1 MEEFLKKVYY
11 DTSHP
16 SGFGGVDAVYRA
28 VQKEGVDI
36 SRKQVTRWLR
46 QQPTYTLH
54 KPIRRRFKRNRVIV
68 GGIDDQWQADL
79 VDVASLSRR
88 NNGYRFLLTCI
99 DIFSKYAWVVPLG
112 DKTGTSLINAFKKIL
127 QEGRKPRLL
136 QTDKGTEFTNRK
148 FQSFL
153 QKKNIEFF
161 TTHNETKASVVE
173 RFNRTL
179 KTKMWKYFTAQ
190 NTYNYAAVLPRL
202 VSAYNRSFHRSIK
215 RSPASVAPENSED
228 VWQTLY
234 GTPNDGRRIGT
245 AFKFNVGDT
254 VRISMVA
261 RTFSKGYLPNWT
273 TEIFTV
279 SDRIPRDPPVY
290 KLKDYDGE
298 ELKGTFYEQEL
309 QRVDKKDDL
318 YEVEKVLQTRKRHGV
333 TEYLVQWVGYPSK
346 FNSWVRGLV
355 SI

>member
-1 MEEFLKKVYY
+1 MEEYLKKVYY
-11 DTSHP
+11 ETNHP

-28 VQKEGVDI
+28 VQKDGVDI
-36 SRKQVTRWLR
+36 SREQIVRWLR

-79 VDVASLSRR
+79 VDVASLSRY
-88 NNGYRFLLTCI
+88 NGGLKFLLTCI
-99 DIFSKYAWVVPLG
+99 DIFSKFAWVVPLR
-112 DKTGTSLINAFKKIL
+112 DKTGTSLIKAFKRIL
-127 QEGRKPRLL
+127 RDGRKPRLL
-136 QTDKGTEFTNRK
+136 QTDKGSEFTNRK
-148 FQSFL
+148 VQSFL
-153 QKKNIEFF
+153 TEKNIEFF

-190 NTYNYAAVLPRL
+190 NKYTYAAVLPKL

-215 RSPASVAPENSED
+215 RTPVSVTPANSEE
-228 VWQTLY
+228 VWRTLY
-234 GTPNDGRRIGT
+234 GTPNTKRSIVT
-245 AFKFNVGDT
+245 AFKFNLGDT
-254 VRISMVA
+254 VRISMAA

-273 TEIFTV
+273 TELFTI
-279 SDRIPRDPPVY
+279 SDTIARNPPVY
-290 KLKDYDGE
+290 KLTDYDGE

-309 QRVDKKDDL
+309 QRVDKKDDM
-318 YEVEKVLQTRKRHGV
+318 YEVEKVVRTRKRRGV
-333 TEYLVQWVGYPSK
+333 KEYFVKWLGYPDK

-355 SI
+355 GI